1 MKNFLEQWSKSSEG
15 TEVAYVMFIISLIV
29 ATKYS
34 AGIPGIY
41 ILPFPDFSLPLMM
54 ALK

>member
-1 MKNFLEQWSKSSEG
+1 MKNFLEEWSKSSEG
-15 TEVAYVMFIISLIV
+15 TEVAYVMFIIGLIG

-41 ILPFPDFSLPLMM
+41 ILLFPDFSLPLMM